1 MNKSPLEKK
10 FSLTKCVLAVFSV
23 ILVTACAE
31 PKIVELEESVQQ
43 TNNLKDY
50 DSDGVV
56 KARDKCDFST
66 ENALVNNDGC
76 GSQTAKIDPFKININ
91 FDNNSAEIPSKDYAE
106 IKKLADFLE
115 THPELKVMIEG
126 HTSNVGGEE
135 LNQALSANRAEAV
148 VFVLVNDFN
157 IDEKRVSSIG
167 YGFSRLK
174 EEGDTEKAH
183 AANRRIMGQLSHIE
197 HIDELKWTI
206 YSVDKAN

>member
-1 MNKSPLEKK
+1 M
-10 FSLTKCVLAVFSV
+10 LTKVMSVSKSLLALLVAVFVS
-23 ILVTACAE
+23 ACAE
-31 PKIVELEESVQQ
+31 PKLVVLEDTVQQ

-76 GSQTAKIDPFKININ
+76 GSQTPKIDPFKINIT
-91 FDNNSAEIPSKDYAE
+91 FDNNSSEIPSKDYVE

-115 THPELKVMIEG
+115 AHPELKVMIEG

-135 LNQALSANRAEAV
+135 LNQTLSANRAEAV

-157 IDEKRVSSIG
+157 IDKERVSSIG

-174 EEGDTEKAH
+174 EMGDTEEAH

-197 HIDELKWTI
+197 HIDELKWNI
-206 YSVDKAN
+206 YTVDKAN